1 MHADLLQAARARASL
16 CLGREAHGF
25 TIGSLGVVMLRFP
38 DTVKRPKEQKICS
51 DRMPEI
57 RPGTRMASV
66 QVGESW
72 VQHLVLKFGMQR
84 LLDAA
89 LTAGGSPKHGGEK
102 IAWTRRNSICQKTA
116 LGLEKPASR

>member
-38 DTVKRPKEQKICS
+38 DTVKRQKEQKICS

-72 VQHLVLKFGMQR
+72 VQHLVLKLGMPR
-84 LLDAA
+84 LLDATLSA
-89 LTAGGSPKHGGEK
+89 VGGPRQQQKRLGTRKNSAG
-102 IAWTRRNSICQKTA
+102 CQKS
-116 LGLEKPASR
+116 LFY